1 LEGVSGERT
10 VPDIMSHYNLL
21 AHLDLSPGRLMQMDV
36 WKVPSFLQTLTSGG
50 KEEEG
55 GLWEH
60 VGAMEEIGKKL

>member
-1 LEGVSGERT
+1 
-10 VPDIMSHYNLL
+10 
-21 AHLDLSPGRLMQMDV
+21 MDV